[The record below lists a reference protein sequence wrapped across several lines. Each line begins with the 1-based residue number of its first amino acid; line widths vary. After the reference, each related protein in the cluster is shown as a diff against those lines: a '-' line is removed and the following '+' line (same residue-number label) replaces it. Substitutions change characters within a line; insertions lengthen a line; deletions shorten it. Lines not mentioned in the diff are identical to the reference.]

1 MTSEI
6 QQGTLE
12 WHLARVGR
20 ITASNAW
27 KLLDRTAKGLPTAEY
42 TNYKWQLVI
51 ERLTGNPTDTYVNA
65 AMQWGTDQ
73 EPAARELFSLLN
85 EVEVVE
91 VGFVDHPT
99 IPYVGCSPDGLIDH
113 DGLVELKAPTTRSY
127 LEVKLSG
134 EPPKNYFL
142 QVQFQLMCTERD
154 WGKLA
159 FYDPRLPEELQFFQY
174 HIDADHEVI
183 KQLEDAAIAI
193 NSEVETIITNL
204 KDRNSY
210 ATL

>member
-1 MTSEI
+1 MTSDN

-27 KLLDRTAKGLPTAEY
+27 KLFAKTQKGLPTADYES
-42 TNYKWQLVI
+42 YKWQLVA
-51 ERLTGNPTDTYVNA
+51 ERLTGCPTDTFVNA

-73 EPAARELFSLLN
+73 EPAARAFFAELN

-91 VGFVDHPT
+91 VGFMDHPA
-99 IPYVGCSPDGLIDH
+99 IPYVGCSPDGLIAH
-113 DGLVELKAPTTRSY
+113 DGLLEIKCPTRRAF
-127 LEVKLSG
+127 LETMLSG

-142 QVQFQLMCTERD
+142 QVQFQLWVTERD

-159 FYDPRLPEELQFFQY
+159 FYDPRMPEEYQFFQY
-174 HIDADHEVI
+174 HIDADHEAI
-183 KQLEDAAIAI
+183 KQLEEAAITI
-193 NSEVETIITNL
+193 NAEVENILTNL
-204 KDRNSY
+204 KDRITH
-210 ATL
+210 AAL